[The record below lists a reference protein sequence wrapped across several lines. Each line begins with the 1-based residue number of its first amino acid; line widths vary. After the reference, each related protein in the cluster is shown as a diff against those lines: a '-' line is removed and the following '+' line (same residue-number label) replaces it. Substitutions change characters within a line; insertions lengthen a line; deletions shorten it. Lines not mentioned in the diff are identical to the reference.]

1 MQVAKGCT
9 QKREEQNRIMGSERT
24 IHTLLSVFD
33 LKIIDGSNLEELASA
48 RIVFIFDQNKSL
60 REFSIVDSKM
70 PHEFQNKLRTW
81 LEKNVDPAQ
90 IAGAI
95 NSNTLT
101 VKADRETFGDVL
113 LH

>member
-1 MQVAKGCT
+1 
-9 QKREEQNRIMGSERT
+9 MGSERT

-48 RIVFIFDQNKSL
+48 RIVFIFDHDKNL

-70 PHEFQNKLRTW
+70 PHEFQDKLRAW
-81 LEKNVDPAQ
+81 LEKNMDPAQ
-90 IAGAI
+90 IARAM
-95 NSNTLT
+95 NSNTVM
-101 VKADRETFGDVL
+101 VKAARGTSGDVL